1 VAYPDGCGDWWFYLR
16 KAGDVCPVAVVRAQM
31 TFLDAQTD
39 EHALDALDRLATIP
53 AILQPIAAAGV
64 MHAGLAVV
72 SQHLGHSLA
81 TELLRDL
88 QRQIDHWR
96 DEGQIDG

>member
-1 VAYPDGCGDWWFYLR
+1 
-16 KAGDVCPVAVVRAQM
+16 
-31 TFLDAQTD
+31 
-39 EHALDALDRLATIP
+39 
-53 AILQPIAAAGV
+53 

-72 SQHLGHSLA
+72 SQHLGHGLA

-96 DEGQIDG
+96 DNGQIDG

>member
-1 VAYPDGCGDWWFYLR
+1 MA
-16 KAGDVCPVAVVRAQM
+16 DVHAQM

-39 EHALDALDRLATIP
+39 EHAMDALDRLATIP

-72 SQHLGHSLA
+72 CQHLGHGLA
-81 TELLRDL
+81 TELLRDM

-96 DEGQIDG
+96 DSSQIDA

>member
-1 VAYPDGCGDWWFYLR
+1 
-16 KAGDVCPVAVVRAQM
+16 M

-39 EHALDALDRLATIP
+39 EYAIDGLDRLATIP
-53 AILQPIAAAGV
+53 TNLQPIAAAGV

-72 SQHLGHSLA
+72 SQHLGHGLA

-96 DEGQIDG
+96 DTDQIDG

>member
-1 VAYPDGCGDWWFYLR
+1 M
-16 KAGDVCPVAVVRAQM
+16 VVTDAQM

-39 EHALDALDRLATIP
+39 EHAIDALDRLATIP

-72 SQHLGHSLA
+72 SQHLGHGLA
-81 TELLRDL
+81 TELLRDM

-96 DEGQIDG
+96 DSGQIDG

>member
-1 VAYPDGCGDWWFYLR
+1 
-16 KAGDVCPVAVVRAQM
+16 M

-39 EHALDALDRLATIP
+39 EYAMDALDRLATIP
-53 AILQPIAAAGV
+53 SILQPIAAAGV

-72 SQHLGHSLA
+72 SQHLGHGLA

-96 DEGQIDG
+96 DSGQIDG